1 MLCFIAPVWREFAC
15 KSSNV
20 SLECLVALAPGSAK
34 ALKNHICAMLSR
46 VYSLEITDYTR
57 MSPQDSACP
66 DLLLG
71 QGVTL
76 AIITLVLPIS
86 LPCKVLDPLSPHR
99 RQFFCANSCFGCN
112 PRHSIS
118 AAVWC
123 ACHIR
128 SEFTFPAMP
137 VSSDIWPSLDEPHEE
152 YTLYKYA
159 CASNALLQSFLADV
173 TYAERTAAR
182 SALAVVV
189 STLCTVGYSSMSI
202 MCRYSETHL
211 YSMHEACKRHVG

>member
-1 MLCFIAPVWREFAC
+1 
-15 KSSNV
+15 
-20 SLECLVALAPGSAK
+20 
-34 ALKNHICAMLSR
+34 
-46 VYSLEITDYTR
+46 
-57 MSPQDSACP
+57 MSPQDNACP

-71 QGVTL
+71 QGITL

-99 RQFFCANSCFGCN
+99 RQSFCANSCFCCN

-123 ACHIR
+123 ACHIE
-128 SEFTFPAMP
+128 SDFAFPAMP
-137 VSSDIWPSLDEPHEE
+137 VSTDIWPSLDEPHEE
-152 YTLYKYA
+152 YTLSKYA

-182 SALAVVV
+182 SALTVVV
-189 STLCTVGYSSMSI
+189 CTLCTVVVQQ
-202 MCRYSETHL
+202 
-211 YSMHEACKRHVG
+211 HVYHVQVFRDAPISHA